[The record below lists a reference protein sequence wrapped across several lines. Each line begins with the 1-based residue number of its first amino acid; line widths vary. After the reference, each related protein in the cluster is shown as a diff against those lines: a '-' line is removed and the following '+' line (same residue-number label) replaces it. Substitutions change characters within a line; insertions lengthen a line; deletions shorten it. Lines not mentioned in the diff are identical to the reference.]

1 MARTVLNDN
10 TWEQLQSTMKAH
22 GCHTWKNDRQVMEA
36 ILWKLRTGAPWRDIP
51 GELCPWKTAYNR
63 FNRLSKK
70 GLWEQFFFDL
80 RASIDEEWVFAD
92 GSYIRCHQHSSGAR
106 RGELRATGKSRG
118 GTTTKIHLAV
128 DSHGNPIDFKITGG
142 DIHDS
147 QAVDDIIEML
157 TDATYFIAD
166 KAYDSENIRNRLKQD
181 NISPVIPKRKNA
193 KQPDVAFDHYLYK
206 LRHLVENTFAR
217 LKHFRSIATRYEK
230 LARNYKSML
239 YLACTMIHCK
249 LN

>member
-1 MARTVLNDN
+1 MGT
-10 TWEQLQSTMKAH
+10 
-22 GCHTWKNDRQVMEA
+22 
-36 ILWKLRTGAPWRDIP
+36 I
-51 GELCPWKTAYNR
+51 
-63 FNRLSKK
+63 
-70 GLWEQFFFDL
+70 FFDL
-80 RASIDEEWVFAD
+80 RARINEEWVFAD

-118 GTTTKIHLAV
+118 GITTKIHLAV

-142 DIHDS
+142 DVHDS

-157 TDATYFIAD
+157 TNATYFIAD
-166 KAYDSENIRNRLKQD
+166 KAYDSEAIRVKLKQD
-181 NISPVIPKRKNA
+181 NISPVIPKRKNT
-193 KQPDVAFDHYLYK
+193 KQPDLTFDHYLYK

-217 LKHFRSIATRYEK
+217 LKHYRSIATRYEK

-239 YLACTMIHCK
+239 YLDCTMIHCK

>member
-1 MARTVLNDN
+1 
-10 TWEQLQSTMKAH
+10 
-22 GCHTWKNDRQVMEA
+22 MEP
-36 ILWKLRTGAPWRDIP
+36 ILWKLRTGALWRDIP
-51 GELCPWKTAYNR
+51 SGLCPWRTAYNR

-70 GLWEQFFFDL
+70 RLWELFFL
-80 RASIDEEWVFAD
+80 TYEQVLMKNGYSQTEATSAVINIQAASDEESFETLGNLEVEPPPRFI
-92 GSYIRCHQHSSGAR
+92 SPSIRMETR
-106 RGELRATGKSRG
+106 L
-118 GTTTKIHLAV
+118 IL
-128 DSHGNPIDFKITGG
+128 KITEG
-142 DIHDS
+142 DVHDS
-147 QAVDDIIEML
+147 QAVDDIIERL

-166 KAYDSENIRNRLKQD
+166 KAYDSETIRTRLKQD
-181 NISPVIPKRKNA
+181 NISPIIPKRKNA
-193 KQPDVAFDHYLYK
+193 KQPDLAFDHYLYK

>member
-1 MARTVLNDN
+1 MIYRVSYVHGKPPIIALTGC
-10 TWEQLQSTMKAH
+10 QKKAY
-22 GCHTWKNDRQVMEA
+22 GSN
-36 ILWKLRTGAPWRDIP
+36 
-51 GELCPWKTAYNR
+51 
-63 FNRLSKK
+63 
-70 GLWEQFFFDL
+70 FFDL

-142 DIHDS
+142 DVHDS

-166 KAYDSENIRNRLKQD
+166 KAYDSETIRNRLKQD
-181 NISPVIPKRKNA
+181 NISPVIPKRRNA

-217 LKHFRSIATRYEK
+217 LKQFRSIATRYEK

>member
-1 MARTVLNDN
+1 MARTVLTDN
-10 TWEQLQSTMKAH
+10 TWEQLQSIMKAH
-22 GCHTWKNDRQVMEA
+22 GCHTWKNDRQIMEA

-51 GELCPWKTAYNR
+51 SELCPWKIAYNR

-70 GLWEQFFFDL
+70 RVVGTIFFDL

-92 GSYIRCHQHSSGAR
+92 GSYIRCQQHSSGAR
-106 RGELRATGKSRG
+106 RGELRATGKSQG
-118 GTTTKIHLAV
+118 GTTTKIHFAV

-142 DIHDS
+142 DVHDS

-166 KAYDSENIRNRLKQD
+166 KAYDSEAIRIKLKQD
-181 NISPVIPKRKNA
+181 HISPVIAKRKNT
-193 KQPDVAFDHYLYK
+193 KQPDLAFDRYLYK

-217 LKHFRSIATRYEK
+217 LKHYRSIATRYEK

-239 YLACTMIHCK
+239 YLACTMIH
-249 LN
+249 

>member
-1 MARTVLNDN
+1 MGT
-10 TWEQLQSTMKAH
+10 
-22 GCHTWKNDRQVMEA
+22 
-36 ILWKLRTGAPWRDIP
+36 I
-51 GELCPWKTAYNR
+51 
-63 FNRLSKK
+63 
-70 GLWEQFFFDL
+70 FFDL

-118 GTTTKIHLAV
+118 RTTTKIHLAV
-128 DSHGNPIDFKITGG
+128 DSHGNPIDFKITEG
-142 DIHDS
+142 DVHDS
-147 QAVDDIIEML
+147 KAVDDIIEML

-166 KAYDSENIRNRLKQD
+166 KAYDSETIRTRLKQD

-193 KQPDVAFDHYLYK
+193 KQPDAAFDHYLYK

-249 LN
+249 LNYGHALVFYSLVNELWHDICTGLLLSIESVSICYQYRSAYVNFNQDLL